1 MNGAFPAFL
10 PPAVAQLQAIDSI
23 AIARQIQ
30 RLDITTPLFAD
41 PVATSY
47 VRAGEVGSPLL
58 LLHGFDSSV
67 LEFRRLLPLLTP
79 TRQTWAVDLLGF
91 GFTNRPPNLFVSPTA
106 IRQHLYAF
114 WEQAIAQPVILVG
127 ASMGGAAAIEF
138 ALDYPGA
145 VAAIVLL
152 DSAGAQAGPS
162 MGKYLFPPLG
172 YLAAEFLR
180 QPAIRKQISR
190 AAYFDKATFATPE
203 ADRCAALH
211 LKLPGWHNA
220 LATFTKSGGYPALGD
235 RLGEISVPA
244 LVVWGQDDGI
254 LGTRDAKVFA
264 EGLPDRELVW
274 IEKCGHVPHLEV
286 PKDTAAAIAN
296 FLQVRQL

>member
-1 MNGAFPAFL
+1 MKSAFPPFL
-10 PPAVAQLQAIDSI
+10 PPAVAQLQAADSI

-30 RLDITTPLFAD
+30 RLEIMTPLFAD

-47 VRAGEVGSPLL
+47 VRDGEAGSPLL

-67 LEFRRLLPLLTP
+67 LEFRRLLPLLAP
-79 TRQTWAVDLLGF
+79 ERQTWAVDLLGF
-91 GFTNRPPNLFVSPTA
+91 GFTDRPANLFVSPTA

-114 WEQAIAQPVILVG
+114 WQQAIAQPVVLVG

-138 ALDYPGA
+138 ALEYPEA

-152 DSAGAQAGPS
+152 DSAGAQAGPA

-172 YLAAEFLR
+172 FLAAEFLR
-180 QPAIRKQISR
+180 QPAIRRQISR
-190 AAYFDKATFATPE
+190 AAYCDKETFATPE

-235 RLGEISVPA
+235 RLKEISAPA
-244 LVVWGQDDGI
+244 LVVWGQNDGI
-254 LGTRDAKVFA
+254 LGTKDARVFA
-264 EGLPDRELVW
+264 GGLPASELVW
-274 IEKCGHVPHLEV
+274 IERCGHVPHLEV
-286 PKDTAAAIAN
+286 PAETAEAIAN
-296 FLQVRQL
+296 FLQGQQL